1 MTFKS
6 LDLVL
11 PCYNPIPGWEDTI
24 IQSYKILKDRIQG
37 TDISFYIVNDGSSRA
52 IGDVQLAKLK
62 SAIPSFHY
70 LAYPVNKGKG
80 YALRYGVKETR
91 NEICIYTDID
101 FPFTEESLL
110 SVYFSLCKEEADIV
124 VGNRD
129 KAYYEKVPRVR
140 IIISKILRFFIRFF
154 LGMKI
159 SDTQCGLKGFNEKGK
174 QLFLRTTIDRYLF
187 DLEFVHLASNTKNIR
202 IIPMPVKLKDGVV
215 FSRMNMKVLMTEAS
229 GFIKILLKHYLGR

>member
-1 MTFKS
+1 MKFKS

-24 IQSYKILKDRIQG
+24 IRSYSIIADKIGDAN
-37 TDISFYIVNDGSSRA
+37 ISLYLVNDGSGQA
-52 IGDVQLAKLK
+52 IGSGQLEKLK
-62 SAIPSFHY
+62 VAIPSFHY
-70 LAYPVNKGKG
+70 LSYSVNRGKG
-80 YALRYGVKETR
+80 YALRYAVKESKK
-91 NEICIYTDID
+91 EICIYTDID
-101 FPFTEESLL
+101 FPFSEDSLL
-110 SVYFSLCKEEADIV
+110 SVYFYLNNDEADIV

-129 KAYYEKVPRVR
+129 KAYYQKVPGVR
-140 IIISKILRFFIRFF
+140 IIISKVLRFFIRFF

-174 QLFLRTTIDRYLF
+174 LLFLRTTIDRYLF

-202 IIPMPVKLKDGVV
+202 IVPMLVKLKDGVV